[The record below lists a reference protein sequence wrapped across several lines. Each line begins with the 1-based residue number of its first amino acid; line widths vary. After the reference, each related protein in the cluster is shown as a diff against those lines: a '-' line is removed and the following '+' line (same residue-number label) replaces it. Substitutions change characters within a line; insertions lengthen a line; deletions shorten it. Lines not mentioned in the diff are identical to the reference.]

1 MRRCLATVVGVICL
15 GSTLQGLANHE
26 SLSVTRVVAGWPI
39 AAFTLTDLRGRTFT
53 QEQLQGRWTFV
64 LFGDTRCGEPCTATL
79 AALSSMCRR
88 IAGTEALKTT
98 QVLFLSFDPERDT
111 PAQLRQYLAPF
122 DERFI
127 GASGSWP
134 TLQRLGDDLGVA
146 DRLPPGPGPVNAGG
160 AGYRGTLMLIGPD
173 GIVRA
178 EFIPPFEVL
187 RLTAEYLKTRSRR

>member
-1 MRRCLATVVGVICL
+1 MRFCLPLAVGLFCL
-15 GSTLQGLANHE
+15 GSTPQGLARHE

-39 AAFTLTDLRGRTFT
+39 DAFALTDLRGKAFT
-53 QEQLQGRWTFV
+53 QEQLRGRWTFV
-64 LFGDTRCGEPCTATL
+64 LFGDTRCGEPCAATL
-79 AALSSMCRR
+79 AALSGMCRR

-98 QVLFLSFDPERDT
+98 QVLFLSFDPQRDT
-111 PAQLRQYLAPF
+111 PAQLQQYLAPF

-127 GASGSWP
+127 GATGSWP
-134 TLQRLGDDLGVA
+134 ILKRLVDDLGVA
-146 DRLPPGPGPVNAGG
+146 DRLPPAPGGVNSDS

-173 GIVRA
+173 GVVRA